1 MAIFGAVFAA
11 LGRFLGRIVQMALG
25 WASTL
30 LFGQIPESK
39 QMLLSF
45 VTLGSIAWVVV
56 ALGVLIPDVGA
67 FLLTAAPIP
76 DFIQEAWIRIAMLV
90 AAIVLPI
97 LIGIGGLMLIPAERR
112 PKGKDMVIQVLRG
125 YPYAALLAFTLV
137 FLGIVA
143 LIRRAR
149 SMIKR
154 WQDAHIAIV
163 IKPGGYEK
171 VATDLEAALDNAGL
185 NFSRTPA
192 PRILEAPSKLLA
204 AVGGSGVA
212 ALVPDRLIQMVAND
226 LEVLVYPSDIFIAGK
241 DEPLARARAAIAS
254 RLTFTAA
261 YLTSSED
268 AQRIEERLERIANGD
283 APLAAKQ
290 TELKTVDEE
299 LASVV
304 LRHEEWE
311 VLYRMRQQVERNLLT
326 QEREERVAEAPG
338 RQDVAALSPPA
349 VAVEAASMAAYG
361 IAASVLD
368 RVLRRVKRDHAGEM
382 RERDDREA
390 AAAGR

>member
-30 LFGQIPESK
+30 LFGQIPENK
-39 QMLLSF
+39 QLLLSF

-56 ALGVLIPDVGA
+56 LLGVLIPDIGA

-76 DFIQEAWIRIAMLV
+76 DFIEESWIRIAMLV

-97 LIGIGGLMLIPAERR
+97 LIGIGGLMLIAAERR
-112 PKGKDMVIQVLRG
+112 PKGKEMVVQILRG
-125 YPYAALLAFTLV
+125 YPYAVLLAFTLV
-137 FLGIVA
+137 FLGVVA
-143 LIRRAR
+143 LIRRGR

-185 NFSRTPA
+185 DFRRTPA
-192 PRILEAPSKLLA
+192 PRVLEAPSKLLA
-204 AVGGSGVA
+204 KVGGSGVA
-212 ALVPDRLIQMVAND
+212 ALVPDRLIQMVASD

-241 DEPLARARAAIAS
+241 EEPLARARAAIAS

-283 APLAAKQ
+283 APLAARH
-290 TELKTVDEE
+290 TELKAIDKE

-311 VLYRMRQQVERNLLT
+311 VLYRMRQQVERNLLA
-326 QEREERVAEAPG
+326 QEREDRVAEVPG
-338 RQDVAALSPPA
+338 RQEVATLSPPA

-368 RVLRRVKRDHAGEM
+368 RVLRRVKRNHGEEM